1 MEFTI
6 KNDGPDRQIELN
18 EGHHIIGRHQTAS
31 LRLEAR
37 QVSGKHARIRIEG
50 SQLFITE
57 LGSTNGTTIEGKILR
72 EKDGEME
79 IKPESTISCGGV
91 LIHRSATREK
101 TVFGTGTDLQV
112 TQASYNFEKGYS
124 KAAGHRIA
132 DMLSS
137 LFELIALDDSSESLA
152 HKTCEFLSQW
162 VYADRVILLED
173 SGEGTSVEPAGFWSR
188 CKTVT
193 DEVELSHTL
202 VQSVIDERT
211 SVLLADV
218 QNMSHDISQSMV
230 AMHLRSA
237 MAVPLFD
244 NERVRGILYLDT
256 TKPGKFYNEDQ
267 LQMVTA
273 TANAVAVKLRNQSMA
288 SEIATA
294 ARIQQAILP
303 DKLMDVEGYDLLV
316 RQDMCRAVGGDLY
329 HILPRPD
336 GRIMVALG
344 DVAGKGT
351 PASLAMSACMVLL
364 STLADIGGSLDQVMG
379 LMHKKLF
386 ENLTAEQFITL
397 FLGDLD
403 LETGRL
409 SYVNAG
415 HELPLVIRPD
425 GSMEELEP
433 CSPPVGMLPEFNC
446 KVDETILGKGDLLAI
461 FSDGIP
467 EATLDGEAFL
477 GIQPVKTLLT
487 ETRNKPL
494 AEISEVLGDAV
505 NKFLKG
511 GHASDDVTLMLVRR
525 M

>member
-1 MEFTI
+1 MKFTI
-6 KNDGPDRQIELN
+6 KNDGSERQIELN
-18 EGHHIIGRHQTAS
+18 EGQHIIGRHQSAS

-37 QVSGKHARIRIEG
+37 EVSGQHARLRIEG
-50 SQLFITE
+50 GRLFITE
-57 LGSTNGTTIEGKILR
+57 LDSTNGTMIEDRILKA
-72 EKDGEME
+72 EAGEVE
-79 IKPESTISCGGV
+79 IYPGSTVSCGGV
-91 LIHRSATREK
+91 LIQREAVEENPVSDTTR
-101 TVFGTGTDLQV
+101 DLQIY
-112 TQASYNFEKGYS
+112 QASYNPEEGFS
-124 KAAGHRIA
+124 PTARQRIA

-137 LFELIALDDSSESLA
+137 LFELIALDESSESLA
-152 HKTCEFLSQW
+152 DKTCEFLSQW
-162 VYADRVILLED
+162 LPSDRVILLED
-173 SGEGTSVEPAGFWSR
+173 SGEGTSVEPAGYWLRDNSIS
-188 CKTVT
+188 
-193 DEVELSHTL
+193 EELQLSHTL
-202 VQSVIDERT
+202 VQRVIDERT

-218 QNMSHDISQSMV
+218 QNMSQDISQSMV

-256 TKPGKFYNEDQ
+256 TRPAESYNADQ

-273 TANAVAVKLRNQSMA
+273 TANAVAIKLRNQSMA

-316 RQDMCRAVGGDLY
+316 RLDMCRAVGGDLY
-329 HILPRPD
+329 HVLPRPD
-336 GRIMVALG
+336 GAIMVALG

-379 LMHKKLF
+379 MMHTKLY

-397 FLGDLD
+397 FLGDL
-403 LETGRL
+403 EPQTGRL

-415 HELPLVIRPD
+415 HEMPLIIRPD
-425 GSMEELEP
+425 GTMEELEP
-433 CSPPVGMLPEFNC
+433 CSPPVGMLPEFTC
-446 KVDETILGKGDLLAI
+446 RVGVTTLEPGDLLVI

-477 GIQPVKTLLT
+477 GIEPVKSILT
-487 ETRNKPL
+487 QMRRQPL
-494 AEISEVLGDAV
+494 ADISNAIGEAV
-505 NKFLKG
+505 DQFLKG
-511 GHASDDVTLMLVRR
+511 GHASDDVTLLLVRR
-525 M
+525 K